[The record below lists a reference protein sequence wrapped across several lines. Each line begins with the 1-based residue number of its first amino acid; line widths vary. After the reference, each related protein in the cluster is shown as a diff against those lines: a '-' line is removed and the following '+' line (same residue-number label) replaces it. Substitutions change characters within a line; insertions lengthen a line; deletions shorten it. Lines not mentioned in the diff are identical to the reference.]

1 MTKKNIKLL
10 KKQIQQNQTKKLTQT
25 IKRDAITIANNTY
38 KLKPL
43 TPQLIKRAPGSAK
56 QQIHEV
62 IFASSKEKA
71 TFIKQVIGNFA
82 VPTLIR
88 QSKFYK
94 CDYLDAKIKVLRR
107 HYFFDMEKYLGD
119 ILDKLHESG
128 INYYYHG
135 GILRDI
141 LIDVKSADIDIIFD
155 KGVNSIIPLCQSEGW
170 PCSDI
175 RPKEQYINF
184 GIYKGDGLEGT
195 NVKNSFTTD
204 LVSHEASV
212 NDLAYDPQYG
222 ILIDITGFGLE
233 DIINRKF
240 RLGARPDQWLDW
252 VKDPKRPFRYFKLI
266 QKGFMPL
273 NDKLHEFIK
282 GYITDNWDTIYNKP
296 ISDKYPVT
304 WIKQI
309 IIATMTQGTFD
320 LETGAYTFGPT
331 KYKLYPYLQVLKR
344 HLGKDIYRKI
354 LENFTRE
361 DIKELH
367 ERQLITEISSILQEK
382 EKKAKIVRE

>member
-1 MTKKNIKLL
+1 MTKKNIRQL
-10 KKQIQQNQTKKLTQT
+10 KKQIQQTQTKKNISTNTSIT
-25 IKRDAITIANNTY
+25 IKSHAY

-43 TPQLIKRAPGSAK
+43 PPGLMKRAPGAANQRINEIVFTS
-56 QQIHEV
+56 H
-62 IFASSKEKA
+62 KEKSD
-71 TFIKQVIGNFA
+71 FIKCVIGGFA
-82 VPTLIR
+82 VKTLSK
-88 QSKFYK
+88 QTKFYK
-94 CDYLDAKIKVLRR
+94 CDYLDAKIKILRR

-119 ILDKLHESG
+119 ILDKLQEHG

-135 GILRDI
+135 GIIRDI

-170 PCSDI
+170 PCSDV
-175 RPKEQYINF
+175 RVKEQYINF

-204 LVSHEASV
+204 LASHEASV
-212 NDLAYDPQYG
+212 NDLAYDPKYG
-222 ILIDITGFGLE
+222 VLIDITGFGLE

-240 RLGARPDQWLDW
+240 RLGAHPDQWMAW

-266 QKGFMPL
+266 QKGFMPI
-273 NDKLHEFIK
+273 NDKLHTFIK
-282 GYITDNWDTIYNKP
+282 DYIKDNWDTIYNRP
-296 ISDKYPVT
+296 ISDKYPIT

-320 LETGAYTFGPT
+320 LETGSYTFGPT

-354 LENFTRE
+354 LETFTRA

-367 ERQLITEISSILQEK
+367 EQQLITEISSVLQEK
-382 EKKAKIVRE
+382 EKKAKVL